1 MGETTKTIL
10 LADDSVTIQK
20 VVELTF
26 MDENF
31 RVTSVSN
38 GAEAIARLGEST
50 PDVVITD
57 VHMPGADG
65 YEVCRRSKELHP
77 RVPVL
82 LLVGTFETFDSES
95 AARCGAD
102 GHLKKPFDSQDLLRR
117 VRELASSGS
126 VASPTPLA
134 VPTPSAPE
142 FAAPAFASPTFADP
156 APFET
161 EAPGWGSVPELPAEL
176 PYDELLPLEP
186 VESFAPSA
194 PETRFSLRETAAA
207 ESAALPSFD
216 FDLPQQ
222 REAPLAEPAAG
233 TMETIGAPQA
243 AGGPLSDLDVDR
255 IARRMIELLGDKPI
269 RDVAWEVVPDLA
281 EVLLKSRIRE
291 LEASVE

>member
-1 MGETTKTIL
+1 MAETKTIL

-31 RVTSVSN
+31 EVSSVGN
-38 GAEAIARLGEST
+38 GAEAIAWLGERT

-77 RVPVL
+77 TVPVM
-82 LLVGTFETFDSES
+82 LLVGTFEAFDSE
-95 AARCGAD
+95 AATRAGAD
-102 GHLKKPFDSQDLLRR
+102 GPLKKPFDSQELQRR
-117 VRELASSGS
+117 GRDLASSKS
-126 VASPTPLA
+126 VASPA
-134 VPTPSAPE
+134 MDAAAFAAPE
-142 FAAPAFASPTFADP
+142 PALSAIPDLPPLESPSLALEDQMWEPLPDEPALPELAGFDETAPPPALETAATAFVPIQAAPPVRETEPSSFRAYEPPGFAPAFATQ
-156 APFET
+156 
-161 EAPGWGSVPELPAEL
+161 
-176 PYDELLPLEP
+176 
-186 VESFAPSA
+186 APSA
-194 PETRFSLRETAAA
+194 PASTG
-207 ESAALPSFD
+207 SA
-216 FDLPQQ
+216 
-222 REAPLAEPAAG
+222 
-233 TMETIGAPQA
+233 GA
-243 AGGPLSDLDVDR
+243 PLSDADVDR